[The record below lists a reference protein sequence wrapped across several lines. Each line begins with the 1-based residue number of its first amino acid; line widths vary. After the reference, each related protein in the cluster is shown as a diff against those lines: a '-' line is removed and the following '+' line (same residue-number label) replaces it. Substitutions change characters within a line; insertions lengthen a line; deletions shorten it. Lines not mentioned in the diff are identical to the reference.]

1 MRPTMP
7 PANPTCPRP
16 RDALLT
22 SVPLFFPTPPGTGM
36 STVLHALC
44 IPLLPRLGWISPRP
58 PEEGTRSLHHH
69 LEQTPWFY
77 LCPTAIPL
85 LLQPPRGSP
94 SPCPW
99 PEPSWG
105 QNPLGMKLGA
115 TCLVCL
121 LLACLALPAAATRIR
136 SMEIRSKES
145 SSKGLPRDTPPAP
158 HPQPLA
164 VNPGGTE
171 GGGRRADPDIDPSW
185 YTGRG
190 IRPVG
195 RFGRRRALGEG
206 TQLGGGGLRPVCAP
220 LHPQPPRGERSA

>member
-136 SMEIRSKES
+136 SMEIR
-145 SSKGLPRDTPPAP
+145 
-158 HPQPLA
+158 
-164 VNPGGTE
+164 N
-171 GGGRRADPDIDPSW
+171 PDIDPSW